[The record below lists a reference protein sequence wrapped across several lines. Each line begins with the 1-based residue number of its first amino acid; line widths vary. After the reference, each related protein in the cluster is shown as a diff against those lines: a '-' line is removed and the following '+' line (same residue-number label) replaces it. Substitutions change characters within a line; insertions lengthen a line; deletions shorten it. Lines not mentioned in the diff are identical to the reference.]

1 MRLPVH
7 HGARYFTRMS
17 SSPLSTPRDEAGA
30 ADTGADV
37 ATEVAAALAA
47 YRDHA
52 DVALLHQ
59 RLAAVMERATAEQL
73 MPAIEPFRDVP
84 EAAGFVYEKVVAE
97 RPTDARALVIL
108 ANCYWLVGRG
118 PDVVGELAT
127 RAIAADPLNR
137 GAWHLWALTE
147 SNPRQRTERWRQ
159 VTARFPEDD
168 LAKANLADNAASL
181 AGAEHDYDALDLA
194 VDTYEQLLARAAHP
208 QQRAALQTAITTL
221 KGWKF

>member
-1 MRLPVH
+1 MTSP
-7 HGARYFTRMS
+7 S
-17 SSPLSTPRDEAGA
+17 SSSDTPDPRSGIAA
-30 ADTGADV
+30 ADGNADLARSV
-37 ATEVAAALAA
+37 ADAVAA
-47 YRDHA
+47 YRDHG
-52 DVALLHQ
+52 DVAALHEA
-59 RLAAVMERATAEQL
+59 LAPLVAAGDADALVAA
-73 MPAIEPFRDVP
+73 AEPFRDVP
-84 EAAGFVYEKVVAE
+84 EVAGFVYEAVVAA
-97 RPTDARALVIL
+97 RPNDARALVIL
-108 ANCYWLVGRG
+108 ANAYWLAGRG

-127 RAIAADPLNR
+127 RAIAADPANR